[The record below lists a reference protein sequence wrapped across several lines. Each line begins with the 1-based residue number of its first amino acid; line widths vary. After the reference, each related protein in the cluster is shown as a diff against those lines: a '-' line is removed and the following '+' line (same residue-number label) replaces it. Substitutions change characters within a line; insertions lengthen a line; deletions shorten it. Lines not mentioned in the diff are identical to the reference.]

1 MATHRPEAL
10 FRKDAIEALSK
21 RPYGRPIAI
30 MPRSWLWLTGFVLL
44 FAAAAAL
51 FLATAEYSRKESV
64 RGWLVSSQGV
74 ARITHGTAGI
84 VERIPL
90 EAGQRVQV
98 GDPIIY
104 LSRDKFLEDGRSSD
118 DQKIRELK
126 NQVAAIDRRIELLRA
141 EEAIQSESIAMQLQG
156 LDEQQFAL
164 ARQKQ
169 DQRRRLDA
177 ATDKL
182 SRLRSSAQR
191 GAASEWEVL
200 SQEDDRAE
208 LEQRQAQIEISEI
221 TLHGE
226 RANLRTRARTL
237 PVETERAVAGLLS
250 ERSQLLQR
258 IAEQEYERRVVLKSP
273 ISGKLASIEVH
284 TGGTILPNQLLATV
298 LPEDMTMVAEV
309 YVPSSAVGL
318 IREGQPVRLMYD
330 AFPQQ
335 RFGTFAGE
343 VTRISDFILMPAEV
357 PQTFSLREATFK
369 VQISI
374 HGDSVALQAGAA
386 PLRPGML
393 LAAEVVLES
402 RRLIDWLLD
411 PFHLRQL
418 ANI

>member
-1 MATHRPEAL
+1 MAKQRSESL
-10 FRKDAIEALSK
+10 FRKDAIQALSK
-21 RPYGRPIAI
+21 RPFGRPIAV
-30 MPRSWLWLTGFVLL
+30 MPGSWRWLTVFVIL
-44 FAAAAAL
+44 FAATSTL

-74 ARITHGTAGI
+74 ARITHGTAGV

-90 EAGQRVQV
+90 EAGQRVNV
-98 GDPIIY
+98 GDPVIY

-118 DQKIRELK
+118 YQKIRELEK
-126 NQVAAIDRRIELLRA
+126 QIAAIDRRVELLRA
-141 EEAIQSESIAMQLQG
+141 EEAIQRESIATQLKG
-156 LDEQQFAL
+156 LDEQQAAL
-164 ARQKQ
+164 ARQRK

-177 ATDKL
+177 AADKL
-182 SRLRSSAQR
+182 SRLRNSAER

-200 SQEDDRAE
+200 SQEDDRAI
-208 LEQRQAQIEISEI
+208 LEQRQAQLELSEI
-221 TLHGE
+221 ALDSD
-226 RANLRTRARTL
+226 RARLRTRARTL
-237 PVETERAVAGLLS
+237 PVETERAVASLLS
-250 ERSQLLQR
+250 ERSQLRQK

-273 ISGKLASIEVH
+273 ISGKLASIEVYA
-284 TGGTILPNQLLATV
+284 GGTVLPNQLLATV

-343 VTRISDFILMPAEV
+343 VTRISDFILMPTEV

-374 HGDSVALQAGAA
+374 QGDSVALQTGAA

-402 RRLIDWLLD
+402 RRLIDWLLE
-411 PFHLRQL
+411 PLHLRRL
-418 ANI
+418 ANT